1 MPPGGLFPG
10 LAMTDDTQR
19 ALLLTNGRIVD
30 PASGRD
36 EPGGLLIEQGA
47 IRDVGPHL
55 DKLKPTKDVTIH
67 DCRGAVIAPG
77 LVDMRVFIGEPGEE
91 HRETLRTA
99 GEAAAAGGIT
109 TMVCMPETNPP
120 LDDAPSID
128 FVKRRARDRCIV
140 RVVPMAAL
148 TKGLAGREMTEFGLL
163 RETGAIAYT
172 DGAKAVMNAQ
182 VLRRALS
189 YAGMFDALIVQHCED
204 PDLVGEGV
212 MNEGEFAARLG
223 LPGVPHM
230 AETVVLE
237 RDMRLLAATGG
248 RYHAALVSCSDSLE
262 VLKAAKARGLR
273 VTAGVSINHLTFNE
287 NDVGQY
293 RTFFKLAPPL
303 RSEPERQALIAALA
317 DGLIDVVVSD
327 HNPQDVETKRL
338 TFAEAAN
345 GAAGLETMLSAG
357 LRLVQEG
364 QVTLPRLVEA
374 MSTRPAAILGLAA
387 GTLSPGAPAD
397 VIVFDPDEPWVCDP
411 HEMRG
416 RSKNTPFDGA
426 KMTGRVKLTIVGGH
440 IVHGPA

>member
-1 MPPGGLFPG
+1 
-10 LAMTDDTQR
+10 MTRDPSPEDLSP

-30 PASGRD
+30 PASGLD
-36 EPGGLLIEQGA
+36 GPGGVLLENGV
-47 IRDVGPHL
+47 IRDAGPHL
-55 DKLKPTKDVTIH
+55 NKLKPMNGVTMR
-67 DCRGAVIAPG
+67 DCAGAVIAPG

-109 TMVCMPETNPP
+109 TMICMPETKPP

-140 RVVPMAAL
+140 RVLPMAAL
-148 TKGLAGREMTEFGLL
+148 TKGLAGEEMTEFGLL
-163 RETGAIAYT
+163 KEVGAVAYT
-172 DGAKAVMNAQ
+172 DGSRSVMNAQ

-189 YAGMFDALIVQHCED
+189 YGRMFDALIVQHCED

-223 LPGVPHM
+223 LHGVPSL

-237 RDMRLLAATGG
+237 RDMRLLAASGG
-248 RYHAALVSCSDSLE
+248 RYHAALVSCSDSLD
-262 VLKAAKARGLR
+262 VLRAAKARGLT

-287 NDVGQY
+287 NDVGTY

-303 RSEPERQALIAALA
+303 RGEPERQALIDALA

-357 LRLVQEG
+357 LRLVQDG
-364 QVTLPRLVEA
+364 RVTLMRLVEA
-374 MSTRPAAILGLAA
+374 MSTKPSDILGLPT
-387 GTLSPGAPAD
+387 GRLTPGAPAD
-397 VIVFDPDEPWVCDP
+397 VIVFDPEEPWVCNP
-411 HEMRG
+411 AEMRG
-416 RSKNTPFDGA
+416 RCKNTPFDGA
-426 KMTGRVKLTIVGGH
+426 KMVGRVKLTVVGGRT
-440 IVHGPA
+440 VYG

>member
-1 MPPGGLFPG
+1 
-10 LAMTDDTQR
+10 MTDDTSP
-19 ALLLTNGRIVD
+19 ALLLTNGRLVD

-36 EPGGLLIEQGA
+36 GPGGVLLENGV
-47 IRDVGPHL
+47 IRDAGPHL
-55 DKLKPTKDVTIH
+55 NQLKPGRGVMVR
-67 DCRGAVIAPG
+67 DCGGAVIAPG

-109 TMVCMPETNPP
+109 TMICMPETRPP

-140 RVVPMAAL
+140 RVHPMAAL
-148 TKGLAGREMTEFGLL
+148 TKRLEGQEMTEFGLL
-163 RETGAIAYT
+163 REVGAVAYT
-172 DGAKAVMNAQ
+172 DGTRSVANAQ
-182 VLRRALS
+182 VLRRAMA
-189 YAGMFDALIVQHCED
+189 YGRMFDALIVQHCED

-223 LPGVPHM
+223 LHGVPHI
-230 AETVVLE
+230 AETIVLE
-237 RDMRLLAATGG
+237 RDLRLLAATGG
-248 RYHAALVSCSDSLE
+248 RYHVALVSCTESLG
-262 VLKAAKARGLR
+262 VLRGAKAQGLR

-303 RSEPERQALIAALA
+303 RSEDQRQALVAALA
-317 DGLIDVVVSD
+317 EGLIDVVVSD

-357 LRLVQEG
+357 LRLVQEE
-364 QVTLPRLVEA
+364 QLTLLRLIES
-374 MSTRPAAILGLAA
+374 MSTKPSDILGLPSGRLA
-387 GTLSPGAPAD
+387 PGAPAD
-397 VIVFDPDEPWVCDP
+397 VIVFDPEEPWVCDP
-411 HEMRG
+411 MAMRG

-426 KMTGRVKLTIVGGH
+426 KMVGRVKLTVVGGN
-440 IVHGPA
+440 VVFEG

>member
-1 MPPGGLFPG
+1 
-10 LAMTDDTQR
+10 MTADVPT
-19 ALLLTNGRIVD
+19 ALLLVNGRIVD
-30 PASGRD
+30 PASGMD
-36 EPGGLLIEQGA
+36 GPGGILIENGA

-55 DKLKPTKDVTIH
+55 NQLKPVKGVTVR
-67 DCRGAVIAPG
+67 DCSGHVIAPG

-99 GEAAAAGGIT
+99 GEAAAAGGVT
-109 TMVCMPETNPP
+109 TMICMPETKPP

-140 RVVPMAAL
+140 RVHPMAAL
-148 TKGLAGREMTEFGLL
+148 TKGLAGAEMTEFGLL
-163 RETGAIAYT
+163 KEVGAVAYT
-172 DGAKAVMNAQ
+172 DGSRAVMNAQ
-182 VLRRALS
+182 VLRRALT
-189 YAGMFDALIVQHCED
+189 YACMFDALIVQHCED

-223 LPGVPHM
+223 LHGVPHL

-237 RDMRLLAATGG
+237 RDLRLLAATGG
-248 RYHAALVSCSDSLE
+248 RYHTALVSCTDSLE
-262 VLKAAKARGLR
+262 VLRAAKARGLK
-273 VTAGVSINHLTFNE
+273 VTAGVSINSLTFNE

-303 RSEPERQALIAALA
+303 RSEEQRQALVAALA
-317 DGLIDVVVSD
+317 EGLIDVVVSD

-364 QVTLPRLVEA
+364 QASLIRLIEA
-374 MSTRPAAILGLAA
+374 MSTTPSAILRLPTGR
-387 GTLSPGAPAD
+387 LSPGAPAD
-397 VIVFDPDEPWVCDP
+397 VIVFDPDEPWVCNPD
-411 HEMRG
+411 ELRG
-416 RSKNTPFDGA
+416 RCKNTPFDGA
-426 KMTGRVKLTIVGGH
+426 RMTGRVKLTVVAGQ
-440 IVHGPA
+440 VVFAP